1 MAMTLIDEAVAAG
14 ARQSRACGVLGV
26 SCRTLRRWQASVD
39 GLCDRRRGASG
50 CSSHAL
56 TEQEKAE
63 IHAVCNSAEYQSL
76 PPSQIVPSLA
86 DKGQYLASM
95 ASFYRVLHEF
105 NQANRRGKAEPPR
118 EVPKPTAWIATKP
131 NEVWSWDIT
140 FLPTCVRGQFLRLY
154 MIVDIFTR
162 LIVAWEIHED
172 ERAEHASKLI
182 GQACLKH
189 SVRADQLALHSDN
202 GSPMKGAT
210 MLATLQRLGIM
221 PSFSRPSVSDDN
233 PYSEALFRTLKYSP
247 AYPTRP
253 FADIEKARQWVYTFV
268 NWYNNEHRH
277 NGIQFITP
285 AQRHSGQDQVI
296 LQNRKLVYEAAKLA
310 RPDRWKNRSTRNW
323 DPIDAVWLNPT
334 KEHCNNRADLKRAA

>member
-1 MAMTLIDEAVAAG
+1 
-14 ARQSRACGVLGV
+14 
-26 SCRTLRRWQASVD
+26 
-39 GLCDRRRGASG
+39 
-50 CSSHAL
+50 
-56 TEQEKAE
+56 
-63 IHAVCNSAEYQSL
+63 
-76 PPSQIVPSLA
+76 
-86 DKGQYLASM
+86 
-95 ASFYRVLHEF
+95 
-105 NQANRRGKAEPPR
+105 
-118 EVPKPTAWIATKP
+118 
-131 NEVWSWDIT
+131 
-140 FLPTCVRGQFLRLY
+140 

-182 GQACLKH
+182 SQACLKH
-189 SVRADQLALHSDN
+189 NVRADQLALHSDN

-247 AYPTRP
+247 AYPTKP
-253 FADIEKARQWVYTFV
+253 FADIETARQWVYTFV

-277 NGIQFITP
+277 SGIQFVTP

-296 LQNRKLVYEAAKLA
+296 LQKRKSVYEAAKLA
-310 RPDRWKNRSTRNW
+310 RPDRWRNRSTRNW
-323 DPIDAVWLNPT
+323 DRIDAVWLNPP